1 MTSLG
6 ESTGRHVALAN
17 LRMAMSELFGAERR
31 LRGREQ
37 GTQNDLTHSQLRALV
52 VLGTADEVM
61 AGNLAKSAGLNP
73 ASVTA
78 MLDQLESNGIVERRR
93 AGHDRRVCMVALT
106 DKGRRI
112 VDEKRSRWE
121 ALWEE
126 RLGDLSEAELVAALR
141 VFRTISQLL
150 DEL

>member
-1 MTSLG
+1 
-6 ESTGRHVALAN
+6 
-17 LRMAMSELFGAERR
+17 
-31 LRGREQ
+31 
-37 GTQNDLTHSQLRALV
+37 
-52 VLGTADEVM
+52 M

-93 AGHDRRVCMVALT
+93 VGHDRRVCMVALT